1 MKRGYDMK
9 FSIRRINEWLI
20 VLGIVILLP
29 LSFMY
34 VQEELNLL
42 PYDSHYLFNMHP
54 STSIMAISTQDAIS
68 VFGGEETQGYTIN
81 WRTASMYFNV
91 ILYFMIG
98 PFLLYKGFK
107 RSKDHEERRK
117 PWYWYIGG
125 AICLGALSMIPVE
138 IMHLNVFENT
148 KESAAISR
156 EKDLMRMELAKV
168 GFATAQHEIV
178 EDGVNESFRIED
190 LNMNDLQYDYSFEG
204 TPSDTFIIISA
215 SSPDNADHRF
225 RMEVRPYNE
234 SVLKIRN

>member
-1 MKRGYDMK
+1 MK

-29 LSFMY
+29 MSFMY

-42 PYDSHYLFNMHP
+42 PHDSHYLFNMHP
-54 STSIMAISTQDAIS
+54 STSIMAISTQDAIT
-68 VFGGEETQGYTIN
+68 VFRGEEPQGYSMN
-81 WRTASMYFNV
+81 WYTGSMFFNV
-91 ILYFMIG
+91 VLYLMIG

-168 GFATAQHEIV
+168 GFATAQHEII
-178 EDGVNESFRIED
+178 ENGVNESFRIED
-190 LNMNDLQYDYSFEG
+190 LNMNDLKYSYSIKG
-204 TPSDTFIIISA
+204 TPSDTLLIIAA
-215 SSPDNADHRF
+215 SDPNIANHRF
-225 RMEVRPYNE
+225 MMEVRPYNE